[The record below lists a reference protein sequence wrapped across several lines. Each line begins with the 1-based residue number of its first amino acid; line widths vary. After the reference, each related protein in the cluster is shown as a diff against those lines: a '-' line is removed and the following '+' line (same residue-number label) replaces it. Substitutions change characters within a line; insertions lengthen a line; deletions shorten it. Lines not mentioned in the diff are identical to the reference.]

1 VSFSTWQLA
10 GVAAGFILA
19 VVEYL
24 VFGALAGRMFETRHA
39 GPDALE
45 REQSAKTLRVIRA
58 VLACQLAFFPV
69 LGYGI
74 GSLVEA

>member
-1 VSFSTWQLA
+1 MSFSTWQLA
-10 GVAAGFILA
+10 GVAAGFTLA
-19 VVEYL
+19 VVEYFVL
-24 VFGALAGRMFETRHA
+24 GALAVRMFETRHA
-39 GPDALE
+39 GPDALP

-58 VLACQLAFFPV
+58 VLAFQLAVFPV